1 LYRAQPQ
8 WAHLGVGAALGVVS
22 LSWRHVAGGLTARQ
36 WACALLP
43 FSFCASLQPHVAVD
57 TSHGRLARHAALTM
71 AAGVVAS
78 AWLALAAVT
87 WATTPAACGCVFVLL
102 GALQSDGACLLACSL
117 RGLDAIAGITALACG
132 NFGVL
137 LSAAASGDVDA
148 VEVLARMAEVTM
160 GRGGQSG
167 GVATFVTSPDGQGIT
182 PVRARV
188 CPGRRQAMAPLL
200 VGSLRTQLRLARLR
214 PSMWGAHRGDA
225 SPQVYLGHTRFAT
238 SSLPSIRESH
248 PHQWTPPH
256 SVAYW
261 RVGPPSKGCALFASA
276 PHTYGLFITHNGDFD
291 FLHVGDRDWPQ
302 ADVGTWLTRVL
313 HCPCPAKCDSAKVA
327 GCVELFRTQGLWRA
341 SFRLAYQDTVARGTS
356 VEEAVFGAQQ
366 RTTQVAEDG
375 AAQSLPTMP
384 TAAMLDALGAL
395 GDRTCAAWIAKSS
408 QGSRVEAEAAA
419 DSMQSWFAADATRE
433 PALVV
438 ALAAALNDAPPACG
452 IEHLNAHRQKELAAV
467 SVSHFIRGDLFA
479 ALRRLMAAAKG
490 SFGLAAACSLDAGTV
505 ALAALNQPMSMA
517 FEPDSG
523 LVMYASEATALAV
536 PLRSPAA
543 AGGSTSGAA
552 LRLDINSVLGEV
564 WEVSVLGAAGS
575 GSTNGSEASFHGCT
589 LPVPT
594 AMALRSQVAAY
605 DDSATPL
612 WPFGPAGGVRLR
624 LHNVNTNNG
633 VASFDVPSRLI
644 AMQNNSFLLR
654 DDAPRM
660 TTARSGAD
668 RVENDLRDCSRV
680 LDRIRATW
688 HTLNAQSADALF
700 VMLRQRALDVASA
713 GQSGGNGGGGR
724 LDIDVLVTGCET
736 SLWIAEQ
743 FASDLQ
749 TLFPYLRV
757 VAISANKVIGVL
769 GNARGAVSATG
780 FSFCRLTAKLGQ
792 AVCLAMSHSG
802 QTFGTLHATAILERA
817 CPGRVFVVTGAV
829 DTKMGATVGQRLAPG
844 SPFCARIFTTNA
856 GWRAAEP
863 ASVSALAMHHLCTE
877 LLLHLAQRFTSSSDV
892 SAGAKPLG
900 LRFSAQDVADLYV
913 VRDAFVGG
921 AVPSLTG
928 VDAYSRD
935 VATAVHAD
943 LVAQGRRWAWNILEA
958 PFAWAFCATY
968 ITLAVVFGVPLFRTM
983 LNFAIRST
991 DPGQH
996 ISYDWTRP
1004 DAVAPEW
1011 TGLNALFTA
1020 LFYVAGALDAGLF
1033 IFLPAISTCTLRFLQ
1048 RRPVLARV
1056 KGCRVL
1062 VIADVPFVHQ
1072 LLEMYVSKLFAL
1084 SYGIAGLDVH
1094 GSNPADHLVH
1104 RFTHRVSR
1112 GVMLAFGRPDGR
1124 LCSQTKVEGW
1134 TLMALL
1140 QARTI
1145 QNLGTG
1151 PEVLTV
1157 GHNSYRNSLMDTA
1170 IVLPTHRPRLLCE
1183 SVLGVKEHEPLA
1195 RLAALEYAVD
1205 TGQRPQLSEGAL
1217 HSGVDSS
1224 SVSRRYAPDMLQK
1237 GFDAP
1242 IGVHLCCAPIGSL
1255 RLDDTRR
1262 SSSHEA
1268 GDSQGSGDAS
1278 GIVTAAAMAMAR
1290 RTAAHL
1296 TAVTGRALEAEELG
1310 STVHGAT
1317 PNQRAAVL
1325 SGLTK
1330 PVVDLLE
1337 SQADVETFIECRFLA
1352 AERYTAFLVLF
1363 HAMAARVAGF
1373 WPLTYD
1379 VSRSQSCLRV
1389 ATTAS
1394 PVSAADLVRTYQA
1407 GTAAGLDESS
1417 YHGGFVLSADDHVLV
1432 PGDVSFRG
1440 AAAGSMRQV
1449 RSALRLP
1456 RSRSSTGTLS
1466 WPAPEPGNDSW
1477 VASDGGTVWG
1487 AHAALLEVGDDLESG
1502 AGDRW
1507 WADDITAVT
1516 SGAVP
1521 PPEDSVKS
1529 RAS

>member
-1 LYRAQPQ
+1 
-8 WAHLGVGAALGVVS
+8 
-22 LSWRHVAGGLTARQ
+22 
-36 WACALLP
+36 
-43 FSFCASLQPHVAVD
+43 
-57 TSHGRLARHAALTM
+57 M
-71 AAGVVAS
+71 AAGVAAS
-78 AWLALAAVT
+78 AWLAAAAVPMACSAGSST
-87 WATTPAACGCVFVLL
+87 AWAAACGALFVLL
-102 GALQSDGACLLACSL
+102 GALQSDGACLLACAL
-117 RGLDAIAGITALACG
+117 QGGLGAIAGVSKLACG

-137 LSAAASGDVDA
+137 LAAASGDVDA
-148 VEVLARMAEVTM
+148 VELLARMAEVTM

-167 GVATFVTSPDGQGIT
+167 GVATFLTSPDGRTIT

-200 VGSLRTQLRLARLR
+200 VACLRRQLRLARLR
-214 PSMWGAHRGDA
+214 PSMWGPSRREPAL
-225 SPQVYLGHTRFAT
+225 YMGHTRFAT
-238 SSLPSIRESH
+238 SSLPSTRESH

-256 SVAYW
+256 KVTHW
-261 RVGPPSKGCALFASA
+261 RVGTGGSLVQVAGAQ
-276 PHTYGLFITHNGDFD
+276 YGVFITHNGDFD
-291 FLHVGDRDWPQ
+291 FLRIGERDWPQ
-302 ADVGTWLTRVL
+302 ADVGAWLARVL
-313 HCPCPAKCDSAKVA
+313 HAPCPAKCDSAKVA

-366 RTTQVAEDG
+366 RTTQVTEDG
-375 AAQSLPTMP
+375 AALTTMP
-384 TAAMLDALGAL
+384 PGAMLDALGAL
-395 GDRTCAAWIAKSS
+395 GDRTCASWIATSFK
-408 QGSRVEAEAAA
+408 GSREAPGPAASLQA
-419 DSMQSWFAADATRE
+419 WFAANSARE
-433 PALVV
+433 PALVA
-438 ALAAALNDAPPACG
+438 ALAAALTAAPPACG
-452 IEHLNAHRQKELAAV
+452 LERLNVHRQRELAAV
-467 SVSHFIRGDLFA
+467 AVSHFIRGDLFA
-479 ALRRLMAAAKG
+479 TLRRLMAAAKG
-490 SFGLAAACSLDAGTV
+490 SFGLAAGCSLDPGTV

-523 LVMYASEATALAV
+523 VVMYASEATALAV
-536 PLRSPAA
+536 PLKTPTTAGAA
-543 AGGSTSGAA
+543 GAA

-564 WEVSVLGAAGS
+564 WEVSVFGAAGS
-575 GSTNGSEASFHGCT
+575 GDGNASEASFHGCT
-589 LPVPT
+589 VPAPT

-612 WPFGPAGGVRLR
+612 WPFGPNGGVRLR
-624 LHNVNTNNG
+624 LHNVNTNG
-633 VASFDVPSRLI
+633 GVPSCDVHARLI

-654 DDAPRM
+654 DDGPRL
-660 TTARSGAD
+660 TTARHGAD

-680 LDRIRATW
+680 LERIRGTW
-688 HTLNAQSADALF
+688 HTLNAQSADALYA
-700 VMLRQRALDVASA
+700 MLRQRATDAASQA
-713 GQSGGNGGGGR
+713 GQTGQSQGQGHGPGR
-724 LDIDVLVTGCET
+724 LDIDVLVTGCES

-749 TLFPYLRV
+749 TLFPHLRV
-757 VAISANKVIGVL
+757 VALSANKVIGVL

-817 CPGRVFVVTGAV
+817 CPGRVFVVTGCV
-829 DTKMGATVGQRLAPG
+829 DTKMGAAVGQRLAPG

-863 ASVSALAMHHLCTE
+863 ASVSSLAMHHLCTE
-877 LLLHLAQRFTSSSDV
+877 LLLHLAQRFTSPPEVASSP
-892 SAGAKPLG
+892 AGAKALG

-913 VRDAFVGG
+913 VRDAFVTG

-928 VDAYSRD
+928 VDAAGRE
-935 VATAVHAD
+935 VASGVHAE

-968 ITLAVVFGVPLFRTM
+968 ITLAVIFGWPLFRTM

-991 DPGQH
+991 DAGQH
-996 ISYDWTRP
+996 IAYDWTRP
-1004 DAVAPEW
+1004 DAVSPEW
-1011 TGLNALFTA
+1011 TGFNALFTA

-1033 IFLPAISTCTLRFLQ
+1033 IFLPAISTCTLRLLQ
-1048 RRPVLARV
+1048 GRPVLARV
-1056 KGCRVL
+1056 KGRRVL

-1084 SYGIAGLDVH
+1084 SFGIAGLDVH

-1104 RFTHRVSR
+1104 RFTHRVAR

-1151 PEVLTV
+1151 PEVLTL

-1183 SVLGVKEHEPLA
+1183 SVLGVREHEPLA
-1195 RLAALEYAVD
+1195 RMAALEHAVD

-1217 HSGVDSS
+1217 HGGGDGA
-1224 SVSRRYAPDMLQK
+1224 SVSRRYTSSQEK
-1237 GFDAP
+1237 SFDAP
-1242 IGVHLCCAPIGSL
+1242 IGAHLCCAPIGSL

-1262 SSSHEA
+1262 GGGSHSA
-1268 GDSQGSGDAS
+1268 GDSQGGGDAA
-1278 GIVTAAAMAMAR
+1278 GVVTAAAMAMAR

-1296 TAVTGRALEAEELG
+1296 TAVTGRALEAEEAG

-1317 PNQRAAVL
+1317 PSQRAAVL

-1352 AERYTAFLVLF
+1352 GERYTAFLVLF

-1379 VSRSQSCLRV
+1379 VSRSQSCLRG

-1394 PVSAADLVRTYQA
+1394 PVSAADLVRSYQA
-1407 GTAAGLDESS
+1407 GTAAGLDDSS
-1417 YHGGFVLSADDHVLV
+1417 YHGGFSLTADDHILV

-1449 RSALRLP
+1449 RSSLRLA
-1456 RSRSSTGTLS
+1456 RSKSSTGTLN
-1466 WPAPEPGNDSW
+1466 WPAPDAGNDSW
-1477 VASDGGTVWG
+1477 MTSDGTGDTVWG
-1487 AHAALLEVGDDLESG
+1487 AHAALLEVGADLEAG
-1502 AGDRW
+1502 VAAGDTRW
-1507 WADDITAVT
+1507 WADDIQAVT
-1516 SGAVP
+1516 SGVVP
-1521 PPEDSVKS
+1521 PQEDSRRKE
-1529 RAS
+1529 

>member
-1 LYRAQPQ
+1 M
-8 WAHLGVGAALGVVS
+8 GAALGVVK
-22 LSWRHVAGGLTARQ
+22 LSWQHAAGGLSARQ
-36 WACALLP
+36 WARALLP
-43 FSFCASLQPHVAVD
+43 WSSCASLQPHVAVD
-57 TSHGRLARHAALTM
+57 ASHGRHTRDVALAM

-78 AWLALAAVT
+78 SWLALAAVT

-102 GALQSDGACLLACSL
+102 GALQSDGACLLACAL
-117 RGLDAIAGITALACG
+117 RGLDAIAGNTALACG

-148 VEVLARMAEVTM
+148 VELLARMAEVTM

-167 GVATFVTSPDGQGIT
+167 GVATFVTSPDGQSIT

-200 VGSLRTQLRLARLR
+200 VGSLRTRLRLARLK
-214 PSMWGAHRGDA
+214 PSMWGPTGGAHQREA
-225 SPQVYLGHTRFAT
+225 LFLGHTRFAT

-256 SVAYW
+256 SVSHW
-261 RVGPPSKGCALFASA
+261 RVKGATLVASA
-276 PHTYGLFITHNGDFD
+276 SQYGVFITHNGDFD
-291 FLHVGDRDWPQ
+291 FLRIGDRDWPQ

-366 RTTQVAEDG
+366 RTTQVADDG
-375 AAQSLPTMP
+375 SALPTMP
-384 TAAMLDALGAL
+384 TAAVLDALGAL
-395 GDRTCAAWIAKSS
+395 GDRTCAVWMAKSS
-408 QGSRVEAEAAA
+408 SKGAMAEGLDAA
-419 DSMQSWFAADATRE
+419 DSMQSWFAADSSLE

-438 ALAAALNDAPPACG
+438 ALAAALHDAPSACG
-452 IEHLNAHRQKELAAV
+452 IERLNVHRQRELAAV
-467 SVSHFIRGDLFA
+467 TVSHFIRGDLFA

-490 SFGLAAACSLDAGTV
+490 SFGLAAGCSLDSGTV

-517 FEPDSG
+517 FEPDCG
-523 LVMYASEATALAV
+523 VVMYASEATALAV
-536 PLRSPAA
+536 PLRTPTA

-564 WEVSVLGAAGS
+564 WEVSVFGAAGS
-575 GSTNGSEASFHGCT
+575 GSTNGIEASFHGCN

-594 AMALRSQVAAY
+594 AMALRSQAAAY

-633 VASFDVPSRLI
+633 VAAFEIHARLI

-654 DDAPRM
+654 DDGPRM
-660 TTARSGAD
+660 TTARRGAD

-700 VMLRQRALDVASA
+700 AMLRQRALDVASQA
-713 GQSGGNGGGGR
+713 GQSGPGGGGGGGR
-724 LDIDVLVTGCET
+724 LDIDVLVTGCES

-749 TLFPYLRV
+749 TLFPHLRV

-817 CPGRVFVVTGAV
+817 CPGRVFVVTGVV

-877 LLLHLAQRFTSSSDV
+877 LLLHLAQRFTSATDT

-913 VRDAFVGG
+913 VRDAFVAG

-928 VDAYSRD
+928 VDASGRD
-935 VATAVHAD
+935 IATKVHAD

-968 ITLAVVFGVPLFRTM
+968 ITLAVIFGVPLFRTM

-991 DPGQH
+991 DAGQH

-1004 DAVAPEW
+1004 DAEAPEW
-1011 TGLNALFTA
+1011 TGFNALFTA

-1056 KGCRVL
+1056 KGRRVL

-1084 SYGIAGLDVH
+1084 SFGIAGLDVH

-1157 GHNSYRNSLMDTA
+1157 GHNSYRNALMDTA

-1224 SVSRRYAPDMLQK
+1224 SVSRRYASSPDMAQK

-1255 RLDDTRR
+1255 PLDDTRR
-1262 SSSHEA
+1262 GGSHEA
-1268 GDSQGSGDAS
+1268 GDSQASGDAA

-1296 TAVTGRALEAEELG
+1296 TAVTGRALEAEERG

-1417 YHGGFVLSADDHVLV
+1417 YHGGFVLSADDHILV

-1440 AAAGSMRQV
+1440 AAAGTMRQV
-1449 RSALRLP
+1449 RSTLRLP
-1456 RSRSSTGTLS
+1456 RSKSSTGTLS
-1466 WPAPEPGNDSW
+1466 WPATEPGQNDSW
-1477 VASDGGTVWG
+1477 MSGDGGTVWG
-1487 AHAALLEVGDDLESG
+1487 AHAALLEVGADLE
-1502 AGDRW
+1502 AGVAVSDRW
-1507 WADDITAVT
+1507 WADDITTVT

-1529 RAS
+1529 RRSG